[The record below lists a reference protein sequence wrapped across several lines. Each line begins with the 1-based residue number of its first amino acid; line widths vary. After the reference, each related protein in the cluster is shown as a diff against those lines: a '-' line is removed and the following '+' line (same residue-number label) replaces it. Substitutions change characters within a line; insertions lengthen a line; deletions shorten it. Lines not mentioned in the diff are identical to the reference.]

1 MGDDL
6 LLDDA
11 STIEEMLN
19 MISYNRWY
27 LYLWYLKNI
36 PKKLI

>member
-11 STIEEMLN
+11 SSIEEMLK
-19 MISYNRWY
+19 MISNGRWY
-27 LYLWYLKNI
+27 LLIWYLKKSI
-36 PKKLI
+36 KE

>member
-11 STIEEMLN
+11 SSIEEMLN
-19 MISYNRWY
+19 MISSNR
-27 LYLWYLKNI
+27 
-36 PKKLI
+36 